1 MTVAELTRPKAK
13 AVKAAITGKQTT
25 GAIIDELWAL
35 RDQKRD
41 LEAEVKKIEAK
52 VEALTATFSERLEAE
67 GLDKATGKKAS
78 ASFSSAV
85 TAQVED
91 WPTFLTYVYKNKF
104 GHLLQRRVSD
114 LAYRE
119 ILESGKKVPGVQPF
133 IKKRLNLSSLA

>member
-1 MTVAELTRPKAK
+1 MTVAELTRPKAR
-13 AVKAAITGKQTT
+13 AAKAAPPKQTT
-25 GAIIDELWAL
+25 GAIIDRLWGL

-41 LEAEVKKIEAK
+41 LEAEVKKIEAE
-52 VEALTATFSERLEAE
+52 VEALTLTFSERLDAE

-78 ASFSSAV
+78 ASFSSSV

-91 WPTFLTYVYKNKF
+91 WSTFLAYVYKNKF

-119 ILESGKKVPGVQPF
+119 ILDSGKKVPGVQPF